1 MIVTVDGT
9 ITKTQY
15 DRITRSLD
23 NFWRTYVHIN
33 ENKVREKLMDYFS
46 SQFSGRL
53 TRDDTIEIENR
64 TDHLLGWL
72 WMQGYHV
79 VARPIIEGEE
89 EDTLPDVATTNIVP
103 FKLFKR
109 R

>member
-1 MIVTVDGT
+1 M
-9 ITKTQY
+9 
-15 DRITRSLD
+15 
-23 NFWRTYVHIN
+23 HIN

-53 TRDDTIEIENR
+53 TRDDTIETENR

-79 VARPIIEGEE
+79 VARPIIEGDE
-89 EDTLPDVATTNIVP
+89 EDAGPDVTDLKPTNIVP